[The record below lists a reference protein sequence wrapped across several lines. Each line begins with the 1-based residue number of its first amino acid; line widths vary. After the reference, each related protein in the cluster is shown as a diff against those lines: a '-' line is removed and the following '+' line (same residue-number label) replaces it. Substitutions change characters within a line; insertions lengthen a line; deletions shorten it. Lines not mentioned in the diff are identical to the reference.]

1 MSSDDYF
8 KYITESML
16 KYVLSSKEERK
27 VNKQIKK
34 ERKEPFTF
42 RWFGIIPLLI
52 SYQMRKKRKG

>member
-8 KYITESML
+8 KYVTESML

>member
-42 RWFGIIPLLI
+42 RWFGIIPFLI